1 MTENYRGHS
10 IRVTQSRFWDA
21 VIIEAETGTVLPTK
35 ATAMLHEGRSVA
47 VARACELIDLYV
59 GESPAVRWR
68 AA

>member
-1 MTENYRGHS
+1 LTENYRGHS
-10 IRVTQSRFWDA
+10 IRVTRTEFWDA
-21 VIIEAETGTVLPTK
+21 VIIESETGPVLPTK

-59 GESPAVRWR
+59 GETPAVRWH